1 MSRIILDASAILAV
15 IHQES
20 GYEKLT
26 ADLLARAVASAVNL
40 AEVQSKLV
48 SRGWMSDEA
57 WEDTTSPIQE
67 VVPFNQEHARIAGDL
82 IAQTRQ
88 LGLSLGDRACLALG
102 IALKS
107 PVYTSEKAWKSL
119 RLSVPIHVI
128 R

>member
-1 MSRIILDASAILAV
+1 MTRIILDASAILAV
-15 IHQES
+15 IHQEG

-26 ADLLARAVASAVNL
+26 PHLLARAVASTVNL

-57 WEDTTSPIQE
+57 WEDATSPIQE
-67 VVPFNQEHARIAGDL
+67 AVPFDQQQARIAGDL
-82 IAQTRQ
+82 VAQTRQ
-88 LGLSLGDRACLALG
+88 VGLSLGDRARLALG
-102 IALKS
+102 IALKG

-119 RLSVPIHVI
+119 RLGVPIHVI